1 MFAKIQELGNQVQV
15 NKSEV
20 KSIKKDLTKKLPE
33 WEPYIETFIPKKC
46 TIYNMRLKN
55 NGKSDLIIKEGE
67 VLFFKHKKLILPTL
81 RMLHMYPH
89 TMKKLTV
96 DKGAIKFVLSG
107 AHIMC
112 PGLTSP
118 GGILPDCEV
127 GEIVAIMAEGKQ
139 HALAIGITTMSSSE
153 IREINKDIAVEI
165 LHFVSD
171 DLWNIKLP

>member
-1 MFAKIQELGNQVQV
+1 MGKTKRNKMFSKIQELGNQVQV

-33 WEPYIETFIPKKC
+33 WQPYIEDLIPKKS

-55 NGKSDLIIKEGE
+55 NGKSDLIIREGE
-67 VLFFKHKKLILPTL
+67 VLFFKHKKSIYPTL

-89 TMKKLTV
+89 TMKTLTV

-107 AHIMC
+107 AHVMC

-118 GGILPDCEV
+118 GGILPDCEA
-127 GEIVAIMAEGKQ
+127 GEIVAIMAEGK
-139 HALAIGITTMSSSE
+139 
-153 IREINKDIAVEI
+153 
-165 LHFVSD
+165 
-171 DLWNIKLP
+171 